1 MMKFPNMDET
11 TRVQRLQQPDG
22 IIRMVLDTDA
32 YNEIDDQYAIVYSL
46 LSPERLKVE
55 ALYAAPF
62 HNERSTGPGDG
73 MEKSYDEI
81 LELLNRLDVESDGF
95 VFRGSTTY
103 LPDAET
109 PVESEAARDLVE
121 KAMASPDDDPL
132 YVVAI
137 GAITNVASAILMEP
151 KILEKIVVVWLGGHA
166 LNWPNNREFNFKQD
180 LPASKLIFDCGVP
193 LIQVPCMGVTTHL
206 RTTVP
211 EMEAYVKGRGVIG
224 DYLFDAFRNYTDDP
238 FGWSKEIWDVAAI
251 AVLINEDWVHTHL
264 VHSPVLNGTE
274 ATGTDPGRHLIRYA
288 FYMQRDPIFRDLF
301 TKLENNAT

>member
-11 TRVQRLQQPDG
+11 TRIQRLQQPQG

-81 LELLNRLDVESDGF
+81 LELLNRLDVESNGF

-109 PVESEAARDLVE
+109 PVESEAARDLVK
-121 KAMASPDDDPL
+121 KALASPDDDPL

-151 KILEKIVVVWLGGHA
+151 KIIERIVVIWLGGHA

-193 LIQVPCMGVTTHL
+193 LIQIPCMGVTTHL
-206 RTTVP
+206 HTTVP
-211 EMEAYVKGRGVIG
+211 EMEAYVKGRGAIG
-224 DYLFDAFRNYTDDP
+224 DYLFDAFRNYTDNP

-251 AVLINEDWVHTHL
+251 AVLINQNWVHTHL
-264 VHSPVLNGTE
+264 VHSPVINGTE
-274 ATGTDPGRHLIRYA
+274 ATGTDHGRHLIRYA

-301 TKLENNAT
+301 TKLDNNAT